1 MIRKSLS
8 LVFVFLISSAL
19 MAPPVG
25 ADDGEIDIEKAER
38 VRDRAISKTVPWR
51 PKSAENILNKE
62 RKYETTQPFM
72 TAEAFLMAT
81 YSLGQDE
88 KLLKRG
94 LDILTK
100 QAKRDPSDPVAE
112 FYRGEVLKWM
122 DQKDEAKTAWDNARK
137 RAAALIEKNSK
148 NSRAHYYLGAA
159 LVRLRKPGDARKALK
174 KAEKNG
180 FDQPM
185 IDFQVG
191 LTYLLEEKWKPAVN
205 AFDDVHELDPR
216 FAHLYF
222 YRGLAWDKLGR
233 KDNLLID
240 FDQFVKLAPNSL
252 EAKTAR
258 AILAAAG

>member
-1 MIRKSLS
+1 MLRKPLS
-8 LVFVFLISSAL
+8 FLFVFLISSAL
-19 MAPPVG
+19 IAPQVG
-25 ADDGEIDIEKAER
+25 ADGGDADLGKAEK

-62 RKYETTQPFM
+62 RKYESTQPFM

-88 KLLKRG
+88 KMLNRG
-94 LDILTK
+94 LEILTK
-100 QAKRDPSDPVAE
+100 QAQRDTSDPVAE

-122 DQKDEAKTAWDNARK
+122 DQKDKAKTAWDNARK
-137 RAAALIEKNSK
+137 RATALIEKNPK
-148 NSRAHYYLGAA
+148 DSRAHYYLGAA

-185 IDFQVG
+185 IDFQIG
-191 LTYLLEEKWKPAVN
+191 LTYLLEEKWKPAKD

-216 FAHLYF
+216 FAHLYY

-258 AILAAAG
+258 AILATAG